1 MNIGA
6 PILVF
11 FAVLLLVLGGLILI
25 ESGRGDRR
33 LRTRIKEMGEG
44 PAAAGARDL
53 DLIRLR
59 RYSEIPV
66 LERLLSAGKL
76 GEAISL
82 FLLQANVSMSAGAF
96 LLLSLTL
103 AVSGLLIGA
112 YVGRLAIA
120 TPILFVGLGAIPFLV
135 VARKRRRRLQR
146 FMEQFPDAL
155 ELIANA
161 LRAGM
166 ALSGALRIVAHEMPN
181 PVGGEFWVATEEH
194 NLGLDIKES
203 LMRLNRRV
211 DIPDVRFFVTAVVL
225 QRETGGNLAEILDNT
240 TSIIRDRFRI
250 LSEARVLSAQG
261 RLSGVALVLL
271 PIVMTG
277 VLSVIAPGYLNILVT
292 DRAGK
297 YMLGACLV
305 LMVIGILAIRKI
317 VRIRV

>member
-44 PAAAGARDL
+44 PAVAGARDL

-82 FLLQANVSMSAGAF
+82 FLLQANVSMSVGAF
-96 LLLSLTL
+96 VLLSLTL

-120 TPILFVGLGAIPFLV
+120 TPILFFGLGAIPFLV
-135 VARKRRRRLQR
+135 VARKRSRRLQR

-292 DRAGK
+292 DQAGK